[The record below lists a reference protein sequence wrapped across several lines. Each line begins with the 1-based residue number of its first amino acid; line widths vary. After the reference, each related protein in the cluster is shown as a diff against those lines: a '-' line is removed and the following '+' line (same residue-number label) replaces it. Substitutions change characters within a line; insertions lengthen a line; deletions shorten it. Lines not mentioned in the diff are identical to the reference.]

1 MKKLT
6 RRSFITNLSG
16 LAAAALAENTLAN
29 LLPTPR
35 QTAGPFYPDKL
46 PLDDDNDLTHV
57 KGFTRPALGT
67 ITDLSGKVLDING
80 KPLSSM
86 RIEIWQCD
94 ANMRYRHSSDQS
106 RKPIDEGFQGHGKTL
121 TGADGAYR
129 FRTIRPVAYPG
140 RAPHIHVAVFPPGQQ
155 PFVTQLYIQGE
166 AKNNQDF
173 LYNNIRPELRHLVT
187 VPFRPD
193 SNKPDQQLASWD
205 IIPGLK
211 GI

>member
-1 MKKLT
+1 MMKLS

-16 LAAAALAENTLAN
+16 LAVASLAENTLAD
-29 LLPTPR
+29 LLQTPP
-35 QTAGPFYPDKL
+35 QAAGPFYPEKL
-46 PLDDDNDLTHV
+46 PLDDDNDLTTV
-57 KGFTRPALGT
+57 KGFHRPALGT

-80 KPLSSM
+80 NPLSSM

-106 RKPIDEGFQGHGKTL
+106 RKPIDAGFQGHGNTL
-121 TGADGAYR
+121 TGPDGSYL

-140 RAPHIHVAVFPPGQQ
+140 RAPHIHVAVFLPGQQ

-166 AKNNQDF
+166 AKNDEDF

-187 VPFRPD
+187 VPFRLNR
-193 SNKPDQQLASWD
+193 NKPDQQLASWD
-205 IIPGLK
+205 IIPGLN